1 MHDSIQT
8 ELESDIEQFLN
19 ETVGSTGTV
28 LNMYIEAQKEI
39 GWEGFTSRDLDTLG
53 RFINDL
59 RVFVVNKDLWA
70 KQPIRHGQSRIEG
83 YYDNRDVLTTDV
95 VVRIDIPNLV
105 RNAIEN
111 LPNEQNRE
119 VAGRMFNDLVSY
131 LNMATKPTS

>member
-1 MHDSIQT
+1 MHDNIQT

-19 ETVGSTGTV
+19 ETVGSTRTV
-28 LNMYIEAQKEI
+28 LSAYIEAQKEI
-39 GWEGFTSRDLDTLG
+39 GWEGFTSRDLNTLS

-59 RVFVVNKDLWA
+59 RVFAVNKDLWA
-70 KQPIRHGQSRIEG
+70 KQPIRHGQPRIEG
-83 YYDNRDVLTTDV
+83 YYDNRDVFTTEV
-95 VVRIDIPNLV
+95 VAMIDIPDLV

-131 LNMATKPTS
+131 LNMATEPTS